1 MIRKEKIIYLL
12 ISTMIGIFIGS
23 ILASKDI
30 KIEKLTKEKEKLQQ
44 EITDYKWQISQ
55 VPYIIESWCNG
66 E

>member
-12 ISTMIGIFIGS
+12 FSTGIFIGVL
-23 ILASKDI
+23 LAIKDI
-30 KIEKLTKEKEKLQQ
+30 KIEKLTKENNDLQQ
-44 EITDYKWQISQ
+44 EITDYKWQIAQ